1 MKKVEVKEALDT
13 LRDVSDDD
21 IAINGSYI
29 RKIAEEALSLIK
41 NLERR

>member
-1 MKKVEVKEALDT
+1 MNKSEVKEALDVI
-13 LRDVSDDD
+13 RDMSDED

-29 RKIAEEALSLIK
+29 RKIAEEAFALIK

>member
-1 MKKVEVKEALDT
+1 MKKSEVKEALDS
-13 LRDVSDDD
+13 LRDMPDEE